1 MTGGMKRPQRGHGEL
16 GRAAEN
22 YLQEGA

>member
-1 MTGGMKRPQRGHGEL
+1 MTGGTERAQRGHGEL
-16 GRAAEN
+16 GRAREN